1 MSKNKQ
7 KLLVAVELPWEEQES
22 QMTSSQRVNVGAQHR
37 GGSRRDTLAGSWP
50 LCPSSHPCGFGF
62 FASLPPLRNCLIRAA
77 AGQLASSLHLL
88 NRSPPTVIF
97 ANPGEIF
104 NWLLRSP

>member
-1 MSKNKQ
+1 
-7 KLLVAVELPWEEQES
+7 
-22 QMTSSQRVNVGAQHR
+22 MTSSQRLKVCAQRRGA
-37 GGSRRDTLAGSWP
+37 STRDTLAGSRP
-50 LCPSSHPCGFGF
+50 LCPSSHLCGFGF

-77 AGQLASSLHLL
+77 AGLLASSLHLL
-88 NRSPPTVIF
+88 NCSPPTVIF